1 MKKAFVFRFLLVLAL
16 SATLTNCSK
25 SKENIPDDIEIQDF
39 IWKGMNAYYLWQG
52 DVADLADSRFASQ
65 SQLNDFLLNYREP
78 KELFQNLLYKP
89 GEVDKFSWIVDDY
102 VALENAFQG
111 ITLNNGMEY
120 GLVRYQNKP
129 SNIFGYVRY
138 VVPSSNADTKGVTRG
153 MIFNKV
159 NGRQLNEN
167 NYRNLLNRNVYTIEL
182 AEYNGGNPTAN
193 GTKIRLEKAQLQE
206 NPIKIAKT
214 FTEGTKKIGYL
225 MYNQFAQSFDGQ
237 LNTAFGNF
245 KADNVDELIIDLRY
259 NGGGSV
265 RTATYLGAMIT
276 GQFEGQTFSKQ
287 RWNQKVVDAVNP
299 DRFINKF
306 TNQINNGSI
315 TESINSLNL
324 TSVYFIVSKS
334 TASASELII
343 NSLKPYINVKVV
355 GKTTYGKH
363 VGSITLYDS
372 DDYTRNGANLST
384 SHTWAMQP
392 IVLEIL
398 NKNNQSNPLGIT
410 PNIVLKEDFGNLGVL
425 GEKTEPLLQR
435 TLTYITT
442 GAKSTNT
449 SKTNFVE
456 LEEIGNSREN
466 NPTYNTMYVDFK

>member
-1 MKKAFVFRFLLVLAL
+1 
-16 SATLTNCSK
+16 
-25 SKENIPDDIEIQDF
+25 
-39 IWKGMNAYYLWQG
+39 
-52 DVADLADSRFASQ
+52 
-65 SQLNDFLLNYREP
+65 
-78 KELFQNLLYKP
+78 
-89 GEVDKFSWIVDDY
+89 
-102 VALENAFQG
+102 
-111 ITLNNGMEY
+111 
-120 GLVRYQNKP
+120 
-129 SNIFGYVRY
+129 
-138 VVPSSNADTKGVTRG
+138 
-153 MIFNKV
+153 
-159 NGRQLNEN
+159 
-167 NYRNLLNRNVYTIEL
+167 
-182 AEYNGGNPTAN
+182 
-193 GTKIRLEKAQLQE
+193 
-206 NPIKIAKT
+206 
-214 FTEGTKKIGYL
+214 
-225 MYNQFAQSFDGQ
+225 
-237 LNTAFGNF
+237 
-245 KADNVDELIIDLRY
+245 
-259 NGGGSV
+259 
-265 RTATYLGAMIT
+265 MIT
-276 GQFEGQTFSKQ
+276 GQFDGQTFSKQ